1 MLETK
6 KGEETLG
13 KAAWEIKDRAALTGD
28 AGLAQSLVSLYCSP
42 HIWDLSRRLR
52 MLKVLIRG
60 QCVEHS
66 EKVVVRTE
74 STSLQIILEAT
85 PVGLKN

>member
-1 MLETK
+1 
-6 KGEETLG
+6 
-13 KAAWEIKDRAALTGD
+13 
-28 AGLAQSLVSLYCSP
+28 
-42 HIWDLSRRLR
+42 

-60 QCVEHS
+60 QCIEHS

>member
-42 HIWDLSRRLR
+42 HIWDPSRRLR

-60 QCVEHS
+60 Q
-66 EKVVVRTE
+66 VVVRTE